1 MEKLSLTIDVSKIDK
16 TKIVDRTFK
25 TKDGQTITSKDLKL
39 EVVPVQEPKL
49 IKEGDTWSMWKTH
62 FVALEQTKEERENK
76 VKSVILGDGIM
87 FKKKGEQK
95 QEEPEEDIS
104 SIPF

>member
-1 MEKLSLTIDVSKIDK
+1 MEKISLTIDVSKIDK

-62 FVALEQTKEERENK
+62 FVALEQTKEDR
-76 VKSVILGDGIM
+76 
-87 FKKKGEQK
+87 
-95 QEEPEEDIS
+95 
-104 SIPF
+104 